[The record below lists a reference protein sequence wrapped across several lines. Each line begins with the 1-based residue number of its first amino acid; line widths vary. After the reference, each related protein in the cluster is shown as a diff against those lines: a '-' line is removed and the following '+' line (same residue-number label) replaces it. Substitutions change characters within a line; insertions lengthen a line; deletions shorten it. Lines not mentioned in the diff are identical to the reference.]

1 MPRTVG
7 LEEAVQPFRE
17 TGRREV
23 SRLSV
28 RRAQEQKPVMEK
40 ALAAI
45 RAASALSVVL
55 TAQGQGAD
63 APCNRDCLVSA
74 AEQYL
79 DALGQGP
86 ETTSGRRVAH
96 VTSGWSSWDDGMSDR
111 IQWTGK

>member
-55 TAQGQGAD
+55 TAQGREQTPRVTVTASCQQ
-63 APCNRDCLVSA
+63 PNSISTRSA
-74 AEQYL
+74 KDPKRLQ
-79 DALGQGP
+79 
-86 ETTSGRRVAH
+86 VAASL
-96 VTSGWSSWDDGMSDR
+96 T
-111 IQWTGK
+111 